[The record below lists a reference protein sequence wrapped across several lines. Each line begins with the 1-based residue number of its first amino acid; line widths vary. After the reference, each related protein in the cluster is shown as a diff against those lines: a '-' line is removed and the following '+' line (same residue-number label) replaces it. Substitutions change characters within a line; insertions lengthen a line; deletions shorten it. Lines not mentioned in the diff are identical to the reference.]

1 MKYQYML
8 EVEASHS
15 SRPTTTHNVKW

>member
-8 EVEASHS
+8 EVEASYS
-15 SRPTTTHNVKW
+15 SRPTTMPNVKW